1 MTPFMRPMIQSIWHK
16 YVIPHQRYWLN
27 LFSSFFAQ
35 GVAALSVLWLTPFLL
50 TVLGEKSFSV
60 YGILILNLLP
70 FSLIFDL
77 GYNMG
82 LLRRLIHEPEKASS
96 LISGGCFFFLGL
108 LPITFCVYNGLGHFG
123 FIQNASFT
131 VQQSLLLSILVVLQ
145 LGALL
150 FDIVLQ
156 SVNKI
161 FLGKAIRVVKTIV
174 ETLTVYIGAT
184 RFGLQGVFMALVFT
198 NLFYLAVLYW
208 FSKRER
214 NFKLHWRY
222 FNWKDLTHHFN
233 YSIWFFLAACSGV
246 LVYNAQTI
254 LMGNLLDAQAVSKY
268 VLITRFYEVVR
279 IGMGNFT
286 LILFPTIAILESSNS
301 WKQLF
306 AQFKTVALRIIVL
319 CVIAV
324 ILLLT
329 VGKYLFVAW
338 SGMEDQEIL
347 LTYISYTFL
356 ILLLIIEHVPVV
368 FLTALKMNRYPTIVS
383 MIQGVLGL
391 LLSYWLIPVYGI
403 LGVVIASIAALSV
416 TSLWFSFWYL
426 YQQLQHKLSHEP
438 TA

>member
-1 MTPFMRPMIQSIWHK
+1 MRPIIQSIWLK

-27 LFSSFFAQ
+27 LISSFFAQ
-35 GVAALSVLWLTPFLL
+35 GIAALSVLWLTPFLL
-50 TVLGEKSFSV
+50 NVLGEQSFSV

-96 LISGGCFFFLGL
+96 LISGGCCFFLGL
-108 LPITFCVYNGLGHFG
+108 LPITFGVYSALSHFG
-123 FIQNASFT
+123 LIQNTGFT
-131 VQQSLLLSILVVLQ
+131 VQQSLLLSLLVVLQ

-161 FLGKAIRVVKTIV
+161 FLGKSIRVVKTIL
-174 ETLTVYIGAT
+174 ETLAVYFGAT
-184 RFGLQGVFMALVFT
+184 RFGLQGVFVALVLT
-198 NLFYLAVLYW
+198 NFLYLVALYW

-214 NFKLHWRY
+214 SFELHWRY
-222 FNWKDLTHHFN
+222 CKWKDLIHHFK

-306 AQFKTVALRIIVL
+306 AQFKTVALRITVL

-324 ILLLT
+324 FILLT
-329 VGKYLFVAW
+329 IGKYLFVAW

-347 LTYISYTFL
+347 FTYIGYTFL

-383 MIQGVLGL
+383 MVQGILGL
-391 LLSYWLIPVYGI
+391 MLSYWLIPIYGI
-403 LGVVIASIAALSV
+403 LGVVIASIAALTV

-426 YQQLQHKLSHEP
+426 FQQLQHKLSHEP
-438 TA
+438 KA

>member
-1 MTPFMRPMIQSIWHK
+1 MRPIIQSIWHK

-27 LFSSFFAQ
+27 LISSFFAQ
-35 GVAALSVLWLTPFLL
+35 GIAALSLLWLTPFLL
-50 TVLGEKSFSV
+50 NVLGEQSFSV

-96 LISGGCFFFLGL
+96 LISGGCCFFLGL
-108 LPITFCVYNGLGHFG
+108 LPITFGVYSALSHFG
-123 FIQNASFT
+123 LIQNTGFT
-131 VQQSLLLSILVVLQ
+131 VQQSLLLSLLVVLQ

-161 FLGKAIRVVKTIV
+161 FLGKSIRVVKTIL
-174 ETLTVYIGAT
+174 ETLAVYIGAT
-184 RFGLQGVFMALVFT
+184 RFGLQGVFVALVLT
-198 NLFYLAVLYW
+198 NFLYLVALYW

-214 NFKLHWRY
+214 SFELHLRY
-222 FNWKDLTHHFN
+222 CKWKDLIHHFK

-306 AQFKTVALRIIVL
+306 AQFKTVALRITVL
-319 CVIAV
+319 CVIAAF
-324 ILLLT
+324 ILLT
-329 VGKYLFVAW
+329 IGKYLFVAW

-347 LTYISYTFL
+347 FTYIGYTFL

-383 MIQGVLGL
+383 MVQGILGL
-391 LLSYWLIPVYGI
+391 MLSYWLIPIYGI
-403 LGVVIASIAALSV
+403 LGVVIASIAALTV

-426 YQQLQHKLSHEP
+426 FQQLQHKLSHEP

>member
-1 MTPFMRPMIQSIWHK
+1 MRPIIQSIWLK

-27 LFSSFFAQ
+27 LISSFFAQ
-35 GVAALSVLWLTPFLL
+35 GIAALSVLWLTPFLL
-50 TVLGEKSFSV
+50 NVLGEQSFSV

-96 LISGGCFFFLGL
+96 LISGGCCFFLGL
-108 LPITFCVYNGLGHFG
+108 LPITFGVYSALSHFG
-123 FIQNASFT
+123 LIQNTGFT
-131 VQQSLLLSILVVLQ
+131 VQQSLLLSLLVVLQ

-161 FLGKAIRVVKTIV
+161 FLGKSIRVVKTIL
-174 ETLTVYIGAT
+174 ETLAVYIGAT
-184 RFGLQGVFMALVFT
+184 RFGLQGVFVALVLT
-198 NLFYLAVLYW
+198 NFLYLVALYW

-214 NFKLHWRY
+214 SFELHWRY
-222 FNWKDLTHHFN
+222 CKWKDLIHHFK

-306 AQFKTVALRIIVL
+306 AQFKTVALRITVL

-324 ILLLT
+324 FILLT
-329 VGKYLFVAW
+329 IGKYLFVAW

-347 LTYISYTFL
+347 FTYIGYTFL

-383 MIQGVLGL
+383 MVQGILGL
-391 LLSYWLIPVYGI
+391 MLSYWLIPIYGI
-403 LGVVIASIAALSV
+403 LGVVIASIAALTV

-426 YQQLQHKLSHEP
+426 FQQLQHKLSHEP

>member
-1 MTPFMRPMIQSIWHK
+1 MRPMIQSIWHK

-27 LFSSFFAQ
+27 LFSSFFSQ

-50 TVLGEKSFSV
+50 NVLGEQSFSV

-96 LISGGCFFFLGL
+96 LISGGCCFFLGL
-108 LPITFCVYNGLGHFG
+108 LPITFGVYSALSHFG
-123 FIQNASFT
+123 LMQNTGFT
-131 VQQSLLLSILVVLQ
+131 VQQSLLLSLLVVLQ

-161 FLGKAIRVVKTIV
+161 FLGKSIRVVKTIL
-174 ETLTVYIGAT
+174 ETLAVYIGAT
-184 RFGLQGVFMALVFT
+184 RFGLQGVFVALVLT
-198 NLFYLAVLYW
+198 NFLYLVALYW

-214 NFKLHWRY
+214 SFELHWRY
-222 FNWKDLTHHFN
+222 CKWKDLIHHFK

-306 AQFKTVALRIIVL
+306 AQFKTVALRITVL

-324 ILLLT
+324 FILLT
-329 VGKYLFVAW
+329 IGKYLFVAW

-347 LTYISYTFL
+347 FTYIGYTFL

-383 MIQGVLGL
+383 MVQGILGL
-391 LLSYWLIPVYGI
+391 ILSYWLIPIYGI
-403 LGVVIASIAALSV
+403 LGVVIASIAALTV

-426 YQQLQHKLSHEP
+426 FQQLQHKLSHAP

>member
-1 MTPFMRPMIQSIWHK
+1 MRPIIQSIWHK

-27 LFSSFFAQ
+27 LISSFFAQ
-35 GVAALSVLWLTPFLL
+35 GIAALSVLWLTPFLL
-50 TVLGEKSFSV
+50 NVLGEQSFSV

-96 LISGGCFFFLGL
+96 LISGGCCFFLGL
-108 LPITFCVYNGLGHFG
+108 LPITFGVYSALSHFG
-123 FIQNASFT
+123 LIQNTGFT
-131 VQQSLLLSILVVLQ
+131 VQQSLLLSLLVVLQ

-161 FLGKAIRVVKTIV
+161 FLGKAIRVVKTIL
-174 ETLTVYIGAT
+174 ETLAVYIGAT
-184 RFGLQGVFMALVFT
+184 RFGLQGVFVALVLT
-198 NLFYLAVLYW
+198 NFLYLVALYW

-214 NFKLHWRY
+214 SFELHWRY
-222 FNWKDLTHHFN
+222 CKWKDLIHHFK

-306 AQFKTVALRIIVL
+306 AQFKTVALRITVL

-324 ILLLT
+324 FILLT
-329 VGKYLFVAW
+329 IGKYLFVAW

-347 LTYISYTFL
+347 FTYIGYTFL

-383 MIQGVLGL
+383 MVQGILGL
-391 LLSYWLIPVYGI
+391 MLSYWLIPIYGI
-403 LGVVIASIAALSV
+403 LGVVIASIAALTV

-426 YQQLQHKLSHEP
+426 FQQLQHKLSHEP

>member
-1 MTPFMRPMIQSIWHK
+1 
-16 YVIPHQRYWLN
+16 
-27 LFSSFFAQ
+27 
-35 GVAALSVLWLTPFLL
+35 TPFLL
-50 TVLGEKSFSV
+50 NVLGEQSFSV

-96 LISGGCFFFLGL
+96 LISGGCCFFLGL
-108 LPITFCVYNGLGHFG
+108 LPITFGVYSALSHFG
-123 FIQNASFT
+123 LIQNTGFT
-131 VQQSLLLSILVVLQ
+131 VQQSLLLSLLVVLQ

-161 FLGKAIRVVKTIV
+161 FLGKSIRVVKTIL
-174 ETLTVYIGAT
+174 ETLVVYIGAT
-184 RFGLQGVFMALVFT
+184 RFGLQGVFVALVLT
-198 NLFYLAVLYW
+198 NFLYLVALYW

-214 NFKLHWRY
+214 SFELHWRY
-222 FNWKDLTHHFN
+222 CKWKDLIHHFK

-306 AQFKTVALRIIVL
+306 AQFKTVALRITVL

-324 ILLLT
+324 FILLT
-329 VGKYLFVAW
+329 IGKYLFVAW

-347 LTYISYTFL
+347 FTYIGYTFL

-383 MIQGVLGL
+383 MVQGILGL
-391 LLSYWLIPVYGI
+391 MLSYWLIPIYGI
-403 LGVVIASIAALSV
+403 LGVVIASIAALTV

-426 YQQLQHKLSHEP
+426 FQQLQHKLSHEP

>member
-1 MTPFMRPMIQSIWHK
+1 MRPIIQSIWHK

-27 LFSSFFAQ
+27 LISSFFAQ
-35 GVAALSVLWLTPFLL
+35 GIAALSVLWLTPFLL
-50 TVLGEKSFSV
+50 NVLGEQSFSV

-96 LISGGCFFFLGL
+96 LISGGCCFFLGL
-108 LPITFCVYNGLGHFG
+108 LPITFGVYSALSHFG
-123 FIQNASFT
+123 LIQNTGFT
-131 VQQSLLLSILVVLQ
+131 IQQSLLLSLLVVLQ

-161 FLGKAIRVVKTIV
+161 FLGKSIRVVKTIL
-174 ETLTVYIGAT
+174 ETLAVYIGAT
-184 RFGLQGVFMALVFT
+184 RFGLQGVFVALVLT
-198 NLFYLAVLYW
+198 NFLYLVALYW

-214 NFKLHWRY
+214 SFELHWRY
-222 FNWKDLTHHFN
+222 CKWKDLIHHFK

-306 AQFKTVALRIIVL
+306 AQFKTVALRITVL

-324 ILLLT
+324 FILLT
-329 VGKYLFVAW
+329 IGKYLFVAW

-347 LTYISYTFL
+347 FTYIGYTFL

-383 MIQGVLGL
+383 MVQGILGL
-391 LLSYWLIPVYGI
+391 MLSYWLIPIYGI
-403 LGVVIASIAALSV
+403 LGVVIASIAALTV

-426 YQQLQHKLSHEP
+426 FQQLQHKLSHEP

>member
-1 MTPFMRPMIQSIWHK
+1 MRPMIQSIWHK

-27 LFSSFFAQ
+27 LISSFFAQ
-35 GVAALSVLWLTPFLL
+35 GIAALSVLWLTPFLL
-50 TVLGEKSFSV
+50 NVLGEQSFSV

-96 LISGGCFFFLGL
+96 LISGGCCFFLGL
-108 LPITFCVYNGLGHFG
+108 LPITFGVYSALSHFG
-123 FIQNASFT
+123 LIQNTGFT
-131 VQQSLLLSILVVLQ
+131 VQQSLLLSLLVVLQ

-161 FLGKAIRVVKTIV
+161 FLGKSIRVVKTIL
-174 ETLTVYIGAT
+174 ETLAVYIGAT
-184 RFGLQGVFMALVFT
+184 RFGLQGVFVALVLT
-198 NLFYLAVLYW
+198 NFLYLVALYW

-214 NFKLHWRY
+214 SFELHWRY
-222 FNWKDLTHHFN
+222 CKWKDLIHHFK

-306 AQFKTVALRIIVL
+306 AQFKTVALRITVL

-324 ILLLT
+324 FILLT
-329 VGKYLFVAW
+329 IGKYLFVAW

-347 LTYISYTFL
+347 FTYIGYTFL

-383 MIQGVLGL
+383 MVQGILGL
-391 LLSYWLIPVYGI
+391 ILSYWLIPIYGI
-403 LGVVIASIAALSV
+403 LGVVIASIAALTV

-426 YQQLQHKLSHEP
+426 FQQLQHKLSHEP

>member
-1 MTPFMRPMIQSIWHK
+1 MRPIIQSIWHK

-27 LFSSFFAQ
+27 LISSFFAQ
-35 GVAALSVLWLTPFLL
+35 GIAALSVLWLTPFLL
-50 TVLGEKSFSV
+50 NVLGEQSFSV

-96 LISGGCFFFLGL
+96 LISGGCCFFLGL
-108 LPITFCVYNGLGHFG
+108 LPITFGVYSALSHFG
-123 FIQNASFT
+123 LIQNTGFT
-131 VQQSLLLSILVVLQ
+131 VQQSLLLSLLVVLQ

-161 FLGKAIRVVKTIV
+161 FLGKSIRVVKTIL
-174 ETLTVYIGAT
+174 ETLAVYIGAT
-184 RFGLQGVFMALVFT
+184 RFGLQGVFVALVLT
-198 NLFYLAVLYW
+198 NFLYLVALYC

-214 NFKLHWRY
+214 SFELHWRY
-222 FNWKDLTHHFN
+222 CKWKDLIHHFK

-306 AQFKTVALRIIVL
+306 AQFKTVALRITVL

-324 ILLLT
+324 FILLT
-329 VGKYLFVAW
+329 IGKYLFVAW

-347 LTYISYTFL
+347 FTYIGYTFL

-383 MIQGVLGL
+383 MVQGILGL
-391 LLSYWLIPVYGI
+391 MLSYWLIPVYGI

>member
-1 MTPFMRPMIQSIWHK
+1 MRPIIQSIWHK

-27 LFSSFFAQ
+27 LISSFFAQ
-35 GVAALSVLWLTPFLL
+35 GIAALSVLWLTPFLL
-50 TVLGEKSFSV
+50 NVLGEQSFSV

-96 LISGGCFFFLGL
+96 LISGGCCFFLGL
-108 LPITFCVYNGLGHFG
+108 LPITFGVYSALSHFG
-123 FIQNASFT
+123 LIQNTGFT
-131 VQQSLLLSILVVLQ
+131 VQQSLLLSLLVVLQ

-161 FLGKAIRVVKTIV
+161 FLGKSIRVVKTIL
-174 ETLTVYIGAT
+174 ETLAVYIGAT
-184 RFGLQGVFMALVFT
+184 RFGLQGVFVALVLT
-198 NLFYLAVLYW
+198 NFLYLVALYW

-214 NFKLHWRY
+214 SFELHWRY
-222 FNWKDLTHHFN
+222 CKWKDLIHHFK

-306 AQFKTVALRIIVL
+306 AQFKTVALRITVL

-324 ILLLT
+324 FILLT
-329 VGKYLFVAW
+329 IGKYLFVAW

-347 LTYISYTFL
+347 STYIGYTFL

-383 MIQGVLGL
+383 MVQGILGL
-391 LLSYWLIPVYGI
+391 MLSYWLIPIYGI
-403 LGVVIASIAALSV
+403 LGVVIASIAALTV

-426 YQQLQHKLSHEP
+426 FQQLQHKLSHEP

>member
-1 MTPFMRPMIQSIWHK
+1 
-16 YVIPHQRYWLN
+16 
-27 LFSSFFAQ
+27 
-35 GVAALSVLWLTPFLL
+35 
-50 TVLGEKSFSV
+50 V

-96 LISGGCFFFLGL
+96 LISGGCCFFLGL
-108 LPITFCVYNGLGHFG
+108 LPITFGVYSALSHFG
-123 FIQNASFT
+123 LIQNTGFT
-131 VQQSLLLSILVVLQ
+131 VQQSLLLSLLVVLQ

-161 FLGKAIRVVKTIV
+161 FLGKSIRVVKTIL
-174 ETLTVYIGAT
+174 ETLAVYIGAT
-184 RFGLQGVFMALVFT
+184 RFGLQGVFVALVLT
-198 NLFYLAVLYW
+198 NFLYLVALYW

-214 NFKLHWRY
+214 SFELHWRY
-222 FNWKDLTHHFN
+222 CKWKDLIHHFK

-306 AQFKTVALRIIVL
+306 AQFKTVALRITVL

-324 ILLLT
+324 FILLT
-329 VGKYLFVAW
+329 IGKYLFVAW

-347 LTYISYTFL
+347 FTYIGYTFL

-383 MIQGVLGL
+383 MVQ
-391 LLSYWLIPVYGI
+391 
-403 LGVVIASIAALSV
+403 
-416 TSLWFSFWYL
+416 
-426 YQQLQHKLSHEP
+426 
-438 TA
+438 

>member
-1 MTPFMRPMIQSIWHK
+1 MRPIIQSIWHK

-27 LFSSFFAQ
+27 LISSFFAQ
-35 GVAALSVLWLTPFLL
+35 GIAALSVLWLTPFLL
-50 TVLGEKSFSV
+50 NVLGEQSFSV

-96 LISGGCFFFLGL
+96 LISGGCCFFLGL
-108 LPITFCVYNGLGHFG
+108 LPITFGVCSALSHFG
-123 FIQNASFT
+123 LIQNTGFT
-131 VQQSLLLSILVVLQ
+131 VQQSLLLSLLVVLQ

-161 FLGKAIRVVKTIV
+161 FLGKSIRVVKTIL
-174 ETLTVYIGAT
+174 ETLAVYIGAT
-184 RFGLQGVFMALVFT
+184 RFGLQGVFVAMVLTNFLYLV
-198 NLFYLAVLYW
+198 ALYW

-214 NFKLHWRY
+214 CFELHWRY
-222 FNWKDLTHHFN
+222 CKWKDLIHHFK

-306 AQFKTVALRIIVL
+306 AQFKTVALRITVL

-324 ILLLT
+324 FILLT
-329 VGKYLFVAW
+329 IGKYLFVAW

-347 LTYISYTFL
+347 FTYIGYTFL

-383 MIQGVLGL
+383 MVQGILGL
-391 LLSYWLIPVYGI
+391 MLSYWLIPIYGI
-403 LGVVIASIAALSV
+403 LGVVIASIAALTV

-426 YQQLQHKLSHEP
+426 FQQLQHKLSHEP

>member
-1 MTPFMRPMIQSIWHK
+1 MRPIIQSIWLK

-27 LFSSFFAQ
+27 LVSSFFAQ
-35 GVAALSVLWLTPFLL
+35 GIAALSVLWLTPFLL
-50 TVLGEKSFSV
+50 NVLGEQSFSV

-96 LISGGCFFFLGL
+96 LISGGCCFFLGL
-108 LPITFCVYNGLGHFG
+108 LPITFGVYSALSHFG
-123 FIQNASFT
+123 LIQNTGFT
-131 VQQSLLLSILVVLQ
+131 VQQSLLLSLLVVLQ

-161 FLGKAIRVVKTIV
+161 FLGKSIRVVKTIL
-174 ETLTVYIGAT
+174 ETLAVYIGAT
-184 RFGLQGVFMALVFT
+184 RFGLQGVFVALVLT
-198 NLFYLAVLYW
+198 NFLYLVALYW

-214 NFKLHWRY
+214 SFELHWRY
-222 FNWKDLTHHFN
+222 CKWKDLIHHFK

-306 AQFKTVALRIIVL
+306 AQFKTVALRITVL

-324 ILLLT
+324 FILLT
-329 VGKYLFVAW
+329 IGKYLFVAW

-347 LTYISYTFL
+347 FTYIGYTFL

-383 MIQGVLGL
+383 MVQGILGL
-391 LLSYWLIPVYGI
+391 MLSYWLIPIYGI
-403 LGVVIASIAALSV
+403 LGVVIASIAALTV

-426 YQQLQHKLSHEP
+426 FQQLQHKLSHEP

>member
-1 MTPFMRPMIQSIWHK
+1 MRPIIQSIWLK

-27 LFSSFFAQ
+27 LISSFFAQ
-35 GVAALSVLWLTPFLL
+35 GIAALSVLWLTPFLL
-50 TVLGEKSFSV
+50 NVLGEQSFSV

-96 LISGGCFFFLGL
+96 LISGGCCFFLGL
-108 LPITFCVYNGLGHFG
+108 LPITFGVYSALSHFG
-123 FIQNASFT
+123 LIQNTGFT
-131 VQQSLLLSILVVLQ
+131 VQQSLLLSLLVVLQ

-161 FLGKAIRVVKTIV
+161 FLGKSIRVVKTIL
-174 ETLTVYIGAT
+174 ETLAVYIGAT
-184 RFGLQGVFMALVFT
+184 RFGLQGVFVALVLT
-198 NLFYLAVLYW
+198 NFLYLVALYW

-214 NFKLHWRY
+214 SFELHWRY
-222 FNWKDLTHHFN
+222 CKWKDLIHHFK

-306 AQFKTVALRIIVL
+306 AQFKTVALRITVL

-324 ILLLT
+324 FILLT
-329 VGKYLFVAW
+329 IGKYLFVAW

-347 LTYISYTFL
+347 STYIGYTFL

-383 MIQGVLGL
+383 MVQGILGL
-391 LLSYWLIPVYGI
+391 MLSYWLIPIYGI
-403 LGVVIASIAALSV
+403 LGVVIASIVALTV

-426 YQQLQHKLSHEP
+426 FQQLQHKLSHEP

>member
-1 MTPFMRPMIQSIWHK
+1 MRPIIQLIWHK
-16 YVIPHQRYWLN
+16 YVLPHQRYWLN
-27 LFSSFFAQ
+27 LISSFFAQ
-35 GVAALSVLWLTPFLL
+35 GIAALSVLWLTPFLL
-50 TVLGEKSFSV
+50 NVLGEQSFSI

-96 LISGGCFFFLGL
+96 LISGGCCFFLGL
-108 LPITFCVYNGLGHFG
+108 LPITFGVYNGLSHFG
-123 FIQNASFT
+123 FIQNAGFT
-131 VQQSLLLSILVVLQ
+131 VQQSLLLSLLVVLQ

-174 ETLTVYIGAT
+174 ETLTVYFGAT
-184 RFGLQGVFMALVFT
+184 RFGLQGVFVALVLT
-198 NLFYLAVLYW
+198 NLLYLVALYW

-214 NFKLHWRY
+214 SFELHWRY
-222 FNWKDLTHHFN
+222 CNWKDLVHHFK

-306 AQFKTVALRIIVL
+306 TQFKTVALRIIVL

-324 ILLLT
+324 VLLLT
-329 VGKYLFVAW
+329 IGKYLFVAW
-338 SGMEDQEIL
+338 SGMADQEIL
-347 LTYISYTFL
+347 FTYIGYTFL

-403 LGVVIASIAALSV
+403 LGVVIASIAALTV

-426 YQQLQHKLSHEP
+426 YQQFQDKIS
-438 TA
+438 

>member
-1 MTPFMRPMIQSIWHK
+1 MRPIIQSIWHK

-27 LFSSFFAQ
+27 LISSFFAQ
-35 GVAALSVLWLTPFLL
+35 GIAALSVLWLTPFLL
-50 TVLGEKSFSV
+50 NVLGEQSFSV

-96 LISGGCFFFLGL
+96 LISGGCCFFLGL
-108 LPITFCVYNGLGHFG
+108 LPITFGVYSALSHFG
-123 FIQNASFT
+123 LIQNTGFT
-131 VQQSLLLSILVVLQ
+131 VQQSLLLSLLVVLQ

-161 FLGKAIRVVKTIV
+161 FLGKSIRVVKTIL
-174 ETLTVYIGAT
+174 ETLAVYIGAT
-184 RFGLQGVFMALVFT
+184 RFGLQGVFVALVLT
-198 NLFYLAVLYW
+198 NFLYLVALYW

-214 NFKLHWRY
+214 SFELHWRY
-222 FNWKDLTHHFN
+222 CKWKDLIHHFK

-306 AQFKTVALRIIVL
+306 AQFKTVALRITVL

-324 ILLLT
+324 FILLT
-329 VGKYLFVAW
+329 IGKYLFVAW

-347 LTYISYTFL
+347 FTYIGYTFL

-383 MIQGVLGL
+383 MVQGILGL
-391 LLSYWLIPVYGI
+391 MLSYWLIPIYGI
-403 LGVVIASIAALSV
+403 LGVVIASIAALTV

-426 YQQLQHKLSHEP
+426 FQQLQHKLSHEP